1 MGKTKCRSS
10 SFRSRPPRAH
20 VRNVLSRAIIVI
32 KFRSR
37 ITTFLAHFRASIDRC
52 NSTFVT
58 KSFPPRSLLSSLRG
72 SSPHEP
78 LDSKE
83 GKALFCSP
91 GKNLIPFLPPPSFVE
106 YSPRFPRDSSRV
118 PFPSS
123 FPLFLFSLID

>member
-1 MGKTKCRSS
+1 MSFELISVSTSESARSQ
-10 SFRSRPPRAH
+10 RS
-20 VRNVLSRAIIVI
+20 LSRAIIVI

-37 ITTFLAHFRASIDRC
+37 ITTFLAHFRASFASIDRC

-91 GKNLIPFLPPPSFVE
+91 GKNLIPFLPPSSFVE
-106 YSPRFPRDSSRV
+106 YYPCFPRDSSRV